1 MSHRPWLPMVLISLA
16 ALVPAGYAQ
25 TPVGGDGLYC
35 TAGMVPDGYID
46 FSALPPA
53 PTLTPGVPSAPVTA
67 TLPVAGTPG
76 LTVTVTIPSI
86 IGNPGVPAGPAYSVN
101 GGSLSLNGLPAGSST
116 QVQTVLTLAFS
127 QAIAGVSLNTLANG
141 RFTYTYTLN
150 SGVPNPQVPLI
161 PFATTAS
168 GYTLD
173 LLQPQTQH
181 LEMVGL
187 QTTFTTATLQF
198 SGDEYYSLG
207 LSNFRVRSASAP
219 DLSAA
224 IPKTGLQQWLRADT
238 NTIQSTLWKDQSGNG
253 HDATPSGGPGLVA
266 DGKHCQL
273 AYAFGG
279 NQYFN
284 FNLPIAGW
292 QAMTVFLVAR
302 ANNDGPPGASD
313 ALDAALIW
321 AEDAYWGN
329 TYISPFQTHA
339 FARFGTT
346 QTGNNLSIIRP
357 AGGVGQDFTV
367 TRAVHNGTTDSLYV
381 NGVLA
386 VSQGGKLGALGG
398 VSGAGT
404 IGRGLNNSTFNG
416 EVAEI
421 LVYNR
426 ALTNSEAAL
435 VESYLSLK
443 YGTQ

>member
-1 MSHRPWLPMVLISLA
+1 
-16 ALVPAGYAQ
+16 
-25 TPVGGDGLYC
+25 
-35 TAGMVPDGYID
+35 MVPDGYIN

-53 PTLTPGVPSAPVTA
+53 ATLKPGIPSAPVTA
-67 TLPVAGTPG
+67 TLPVTGTPG

-86 IGNPGVPAGPAYSVN
+86 IGSPAVPVGPVYSVN
-101 GGSLSLNGLPAGSST
+101 GGSLFLNGLPQGSST
-116 QVQTVLTLAFS
+116 QAQTVLTLVFS

-141 RFTYTYTLN
+141 RFTYSYTLN
-150 SGVPNPQVPLI
+150 SGVPDPQVPLI

-198 SGDEYYSLG
+198 SGDEYSSLG
-207 LSNFRVRSASAP
+207 LSNFRVRSASAQ
-219 DLSAA
+219 DLSAG
-224 IPKTGLQQWLRADT
+224 IPKNGLQQWLRADT
-238 NTIQSTLWKDQSGNG
+238 NSIQSTVWKDQSGNG

-284 FNLPIAGW
+284 FSLPIAGW

-313 ALDAALIW
+313 AVDAALFW
-321 AEDAYWGN
+321 VEDANWGN

-346 QTGNNLSIIRP
+346 QTGNNLSIVRP

-367 TRAVHNGTTDSLYV
+367 TRTVHNGSTDSFYV

-386 VSQGGKLGALGG
+386 ATQGGKLGALSG
-398 VSGAGT
+398 VTGAGT
-404 IGRGLNNSTFNG
+404 IGRGVNNSGFNG

-426 ALTNSEAAL
+426 ALTTTEAAL

>member
-1 MSHRPWLPMVLISLA
+1 
-16 ALVPAGYAQ
+16 
-25 TPVGGDGLYC
+25 LYC
-35 TAGMVPDGYID
+35 TAGLVPDGYIN

-53 PTLTPGVPSAPVTA
+53 PAIKSGVPSAPVTA

-76 LTVTVTIPSI
+76 LTVTVTIASI
-86 IGNPGVPAGPAYSVN
+86 VGNPGVPAGPVYSVN
-101 GGSLSLNGLPAGSST
+101 GGSLFLNGVPSQGNST
-116 QVQTVLTLAFS
+116 QTPIVMTLTFS
-127 QAIAGVSLNTLANG
+127 QAIAGMSLNTLATG
-141 RFTYTYTLN
+141 RFTYTYTLT
-150 SGVPNPQVPLI
+150 SGVPDPQVPLI

-187 QTTFTTATLQF
+187 QTTFTTATIQF
-198 SGDEYYSLG
+198 TGGEYFSLG
-207 LSNFRVRSASAP
+207 LSNFRIRSASAP
-219 DLSAA
+219 DLSAG
-224 IPKTGLQQWLRADT
+224 IPKNGLQQWLRAETNT
-238 NTIQSTLWKDQSGNG
+238 NTIPGTLWKDQSGNG

-273 AYAFGG
+273 AYAFAA

-302 ANNDGPPGASD
+302 ANNDGPPGPSD
-313 ALDAALIW
+313 ALDAALFW
-321 AEDAYWGN
+321 VEDAFWGN

-346 QTGNNLSIIRP
+346 QTGNNLSIFRP

-367 TRAVHNGTTDSLYV
+367 TRAIHNGTTDSVYV

-386 VSQGGKLGALGG
+386 ASQGGKLGALGG
-398 VSGAGT
+398 VTGAGT
-404 IGRGLNNSTFNG
+404 IGRGLNNSAFNG
-416 EVAEI
+416 EVAEV

-426 ALTNSEAAL
+426 ALTNSEAAQ
-435 VESYLSLK
+435 VESYLSIK